1 MHEAGR
7 PLAKSQTT
15 VELAERSPQAVPVS
29 VNEERRTLTSLHAIR
44 SCGSVEDYRPIP
56 RVALRSVRQAN
67 QPPWLGLGEFRLLPT
82 PGLIETKGSKAGT
95 MSRKTATPT
104 EISEALALRE
114 AGYTALSIS
123 QRLGISVR
131 SLQRHF
137 ADHGSKKGS
146 IKKDVLD
153 AARADLLKR
162 VTSDDAVREEA
173 ARLIN
178 DDLAHARHLREI
190 MIDATEQLQATSLKE
205 AVLVMRAAAAYS
217 TAIKNTSDVLRQTL
231 RIDRAIEDGGT
242 ELPELIIRELTD
254 AEIKEMREEMPEN
267 KLQTA

>member
-1 MHEAGR
+1 M
-7 PLAKSQTT
+7 T
-15 VELAERSPQAVPVS
+15 
-29 VNEERRTLTSLHAIR
+29 
-44 SCGSVEDYRPIP
+44 
-56 RVALRSVRQAN
+56 
-67 QPPWLGLGEFRLLPT
+67 
-82 PGLIETKGSKAGT
+82 
-95 MSRKTATPT
+95 RKTATPA

-137 ADHGSKKGS
+137 ADHGTKKGT
-146 IKKDVLD
+146 IKEEVL
-153 AARADLLKR
+153 ATARADLLKR

-173 ARLIN
+173 AKLIN

-190 MIDATEQLQATSLKE
+190 MIDATEHLQATSLKD

-231 RIDRAIEDGGT
+231 RIDRAVEDAGA
-242 ELPELIIRELTD
+242 ELPELIIQELTQD
-254 AEIKEMREEMPEN
+254 DIEKIRAEQPDEHG
-267 KLQTA
+267 LTA